1 MITNITVLGGGSAG
15 FIAAVAL
22 KSKIPALNVTVLRSK
37 EIGIIGVGEGS
48 TVPMTSFLHQFLGL
62 GDRTFIEVARPTWKL
77 GMKFLWGTRPHFY
90 YPFGSQ
96 MELRLP
102 SLPKNNAFYC
112 AADMECSS
120 INSAMMAADRIFHR
134 QPDGLPN
141 MHYDLAYH
149 LENERF
155 VQFLELYAHQVGV
168 IVKDDTVTEVFQN
181 ERGIAGLRLASGS
194 IQTAD
199 LYVDCSGFKSVLL
212 GQALKEPF
220 VSYDRS
226 LLCDRA
232 VVGGW
237 PRSASEP
244 IHPYTTCETMDGG
257 WAWQIEHEDR
267 INRGYVFSS
276 AFLTDAEAEAEFRIK
291 NPKLG
296 QTRVVRFTSGRYERS
311 WVKNVVAMGN
321 ASGFVEP
328 LEATALSVI
337 ANRAQ
342 LLTETLI
349 GSERNVPQVR
359 IDLYNR
365 HHAAVWESIRR
376 FLAVHYRYN
385 FRLDTPFWRACQA
398 TVDIDSAQPIVEYYD
413 RCGPDS
419 AWEAMLVDRLDVFG
433 LGGYLALLVGQQVPT
448 QYEYKPSSREWA
460 IWNEHRR
467 QLQQAAQGAL
477 TTEQT
482 FAALSTLGLSAR
494 EA

>member
-1 MITNITVLGGGSAG
+1 
-15 FIAAVAL
+15 
-22 KSKIPALNVTVLRSK
+22 
-37 EIGIIGVGEGS
+37 
-48 TVPMTSFLHQFLGL
+48 
-62 GDRTFIEVARPTWKL
+62 
-77 GMKFLWGTRPHFY
+77 
-90 YPFGSQ
+90 
-96 MELRLP
+96 
-102 SLPKNNAFYC
+102 
-112 AADMECSS
+112 
-120 INSAMMAADRIFHR
+120 
-134 QPDGLPN
+134 
-141 MHYDLAYH
+141 
-149 LENERF
+149 
-155 VQFLELYAHQVGV
+155 
-168 IVKDDTVTEVFQN
+168 
-181 ERGIAGLRLASGS
+181 
-194 IQTAD
+194 
-199 LYVDCSGFKSVLL
+199 
-212 GQALKEPF
+212 
-220 VSYDRS
+220 
-226 LLCDRA
+226 
-232 VVGGW
+232 
-237 PRSASEP
+237 
-244 IHPYTTCETMDGG
+244 
-257 WAWQIEHEDR
+257 
-267 INRGYVFSS
+267 
-276 AFLTDAEAEAEFRIK
+276 
-291 NPKLG
+291 
-296 QTRVVRFTSGRYERS
+296 
-311 WVKNVVAMGN
+311 MGN

-413 RCGPDS
+413 RCVPDS

-482 FAALSTLGLSAR
+482 FAALGTLGLSAR